1 MSSEFSRKELEQAFQ
16 SDPKYGIECLHA
28 FFEDEVAGYIKY
40 VGCGALDANDIADIY
55 QDVIVELIKA
65 ARKPNFDPTE
75 PMRLVYRIAYTNTKD
90 FLKKR
95 GIRSAANLDDC
106 LNFLTEDLATT
117 DVQLR
122 WKYLTEDQRKEFNNA
137 LFEIVTDLPEM
148 QRVTAIVFIT
158 RYKEIRE
165 TNLFSAV
172 AEGVR
177 EFSGKDITAA
187 AAKGNWYRARKR
199 IAEEFRRRGFD
210 VFSPE

>member
-1 MSSEFSRKELEQAFQ
+1 MIHFKLGEILLEQGLITQEQLAEAV
-16 SDPKYGIECLHA
+16 IEQKKSKGRIG
-28 FFEDEVAGYIKY
+28 ET
-40 VGCGALDANDIADIY
+40 
-55 QDVIVELIKA
+55 LI
-65 ARKPNFDPTE
+65 
-75 PMRLVYRIAYTNTKD
+75 
-90 FLKKR
+90 
-95 GIRSAANLDDC
+95 NLD
-106 LNFLTEDLATT
+106 FLTEDLATT

-122 WKYLTEDQRKEFNNA
+122 WKYLTEDQRREFNNA

-172 AEGVR
+172 AERVR